1 MSSQTRAGASMNIFH
16 AFTIWTFSTA
26 WSSRAICTSLS
37 PTGGYTNISGL
48 KADECLFIDDREE
61 NVRGAEKVGIN
72 AVRFENNY
80 GEIAKK
86 YGL

>member
-1 MSSQTRAGASMNIFH
+1 M
-16 AFTIWTFSTA
+16 
-26 WSSRAICTSLS
+26 
-37 PTGGYTNISGL
+37 
-48 KADECLFIDDREE
+48 FIDDLER

-72 AVRFENNY
+72 TVRFENNY

>member
-1 MSSQTRAGASMNIFH
+1 M
-16 AFTIWTFSTA
+16 
-26 WSSRAICTSLS
+26 
-37 PTGGYTNISGL
+37 
-48 KADECLFIDDREE
+48 FIDDLER